1 MDPCKCFVALYV
13 FNVNKF
19 HCFMNLILFLT
30 FSLCTIFLRYMILRL
45 LCMYLVGDFPR
56 LYSILSVFHLVLN
69 NDLTD
74 TSDADNSWLLQTLQ
88 EFTPGFKF
96 ST

>member
-1 MDPCKCFVALYV
+1 
-13 FNVNKF
+13 
-19 HCFMNLILFLT
+19 
-30 FSLCTIFLRYMILRL
+30 
-45 LCMYLVGDFPR
+45 MYLVGDFPR

>member
-1 MDPCKCFVALYV
+1 
-13 FNVNKF
+13 
-19 HCFMNLILFLT
+19 MNLILFLT
-30 FSLCTIFLRYMILRL
+30 FSLCTIFLRSMILRL

-56 LYSILSVFHLVLN
+56 LHSILSVFHLVLN

-88 EFTPGFKF
+88 EFTPGFKV

>member
-1 MDPCKCFVALYV
+1 
-13 FNVNKF
+13 
-19 HCFMNLILFLT
+19 MNLILFLT

-45 LCMYLVGDFPR
+45 LCMYLVGDFPH

-88 EFTPGFKF
+88 EFTPGFSF
-96 ST
+96 HLVLLY